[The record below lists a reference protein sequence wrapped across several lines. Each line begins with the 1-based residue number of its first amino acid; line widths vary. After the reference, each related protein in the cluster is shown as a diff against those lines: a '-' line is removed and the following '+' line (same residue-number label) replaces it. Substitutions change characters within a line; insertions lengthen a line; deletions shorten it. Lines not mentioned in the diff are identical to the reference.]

1 MTAQEAKARY
11 WQTLGSSSRVFDRA
25 LKDVIIEVDAI
36 DTEWMKNTSVVRMRE
51 REDRHVFNIST
62 TFYFKFVDRGT
73 RYITPRQILSKWQ
86 KLPEVRTQVQKVLSA
101 YETWQALEKLTGIKN
116 PKAQI

>member
-1 MTAQEAKARY
+1 MTAQQAKAKY
-11 WQTLGSSSRVFDRA
+11 WQTLGSASRVFDRA

-73 RYITPRQILSKWQ
+73 KYITPREILQKWQ
-86 KLPEVRTQVQKVLSA
+86 RLPEVREQVQKVLTA
-101 YETWQALEKLTGIKN
+101 YENWKALESISGIKL
-116 PKAQI
+116 KSKI